1 MRRYSTTSN
10 PGWLTALKEIVN
22 KRPVVLFRFREEEW
36 ENLRSSKHGT
46 NVFTF
51 THMRDYVNEIQ
62 APRACILIGWGEY
75 GRSAELHFAVLKS
88 RTPVTTLQSRL
99 KITNAQ
105 PIAPSSEKELLGLI
119 TDNSLR
125 SILRSRLEAEDPVVR
140 LSPTL
145 SVHLI
150 EKLAEQ
156 QSNRQTLRAVVT
168 VLETPKTY
176 SSNIALQQDAVTL
189 SLKTFGLPDDAVP
202 DVLELPSERDTAL
215 AGFNIIEDN
224 VIEHDARIVPGFTLT
239 HADLTGRALFR
250 NNNGTETLEII
261 TANKRPLEEAFGVDL
276 IYLNSVKQN
285 IVMVQYKMLERSR
298 RSDKTDWLYRPD
310 GQLEKEINRMNS
322 LSRISQPPGSLEYRL
337 NPKVCYLRFVRRD
350 AALGKSAVTIPIDH
364 YETLRNDPAFKGP
377 RKALHISYNTLNG
390 RYLRQEGFLEL
401 IRSGYIGAYA
411 QTTHDLTV
419 LINEILKGGRAVIGV
434 VQRFTTS

>member
-1 MRRYSTTSN
+1 M
-10 PGWLTALKEIVN
+10 
-22 KRPVVLFRFREEEW
+22 LFRFHEDDW
-36 ENLRSSKHGT
+36 EKLRCSKRGT
-46 NVFTF
+46 NEFTF
-51 THMRDYVNEIQ
+51 TCEHEYVNKLRV
-62 APRACILIGWGEY
+62 PTACILTGSREE
-75 GRSAELHFAVLKS
+75 GRATELHFALLKS
-88 RTPVTTLQSRL
+88 RSRVATLQSRL
-99 KITNAQ
+99 KITTAQ

-119 TDNSLR
+119 TENSLR
-125 SILRSRLEAEDPVVR
+125 SILRDRLESEGPVVL
-140 LSPTL
+140 LSPSL

-156 QSNRQTLRAVVT
+156 RSNRQTLRAVVA

-176 SSNIALQQDAVTL
+176 SSNIGLQQDAVTL
-189 SLKTFGLPDDAVP
+189 SLKTFGLPDDAAP
-202 DVLELPSERDTAL
+202 DVLELPSERDTVL

-224 VIEHDARIVPGFTLT
+224 VIEHDAKIVPGFTLS

-276 IYLNSVKQN
+276 IYLNSIKQN

-298 RSDKTDWLYRPD
+298 RSDKTDWLYHPD

-322 LSRISQPPGSLEYRL
+322 LNRIFQPPGSLEYRL
-337 NPKVCYLRFVRRD
+337 NPQVCYLRFVRRD

-377 RKALHISYNTLNG
+377 RKALRISYNTLNG

-419 LINEILKGGRAVIGV
+419 LINEILKGGRAVIGA
-434 VQRFTTS
+434 VQRFTAS